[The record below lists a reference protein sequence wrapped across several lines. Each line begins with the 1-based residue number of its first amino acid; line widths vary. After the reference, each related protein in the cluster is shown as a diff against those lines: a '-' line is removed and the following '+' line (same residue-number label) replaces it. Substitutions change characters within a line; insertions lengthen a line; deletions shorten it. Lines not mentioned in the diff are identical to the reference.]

1 LSLVNAG
8 INDEI
13 CLRKLAQLM
22 QGSRNLTE
30 VDISWN
36 RMRPNILLDFMD
48 ALGENR
54 HIQYL
59 NLSWN
64 NLIERGEITDPLRSM
79 QEGTEQL
86 SMSEEEIQKVMTKSI

>member
-1 LSLVNAG
+1 
-8 INDEI
+8 
-13 CLRKLAQLM
+13 M

>member
-1 LSLVNAG
+1 
-8 INDEI
+8 
-13 CLRKLAQLM
+13 M

-30 VDISWN
+30 LDISWN

>member
-1 LSLVNAG
+1 
-8 INDEI
+8 
-13 CLRKLAQLM
+13 M

-30 VDISWN
+30 LDISWN
-36 RMRPNILLDFMD
+36 RMRPNILLDFVD

-54 HIQYL
+54 HIQYI

>member
-1 LSLVNAG
+1 
-8 INDEI
+8 
-13 CLRKLAQLM
+13 
-22 QGSRNLTE
+22 
-30 VDISWN
+30 
-36 RMRPNILLDFMD
+36 MD

>member
-1 LSLVNAG
+1 
-8 INDEI
+8 
-13 CLRKLAQLM
+13 
-22 QGSRNLTE
+22 
-30 VDISWN
+30 
-36 RMRPNILLDFMD
+36 MRPNILLDFMD

>member
-1 LSLVNAG
+1 
-8 INDEI
+8 
-13 CLRKLAQLM
+13 M

-30 VDISWN
+30 LDISWN

-86 SMSEEEIQKVMTKSI
+86 SMSEEEIQKVITKSI